1 MKDLNFV
8 SIDIPVSFLKPFSK
22 YQKNVY
28 ALFTMLV
35 KNGFY
40 GEYYNFKTIWK
51 TYSKS
56 AMK

>member
-8 SIDIPVSFLKPFSK
+8 SIDILVSFLRPFSK

-40 GEYYNFKTIWK
+40 GEYYNFKTI
-51 TYSKS
+51 
-56 AMK
+56 